1 MDWQQTYQQ
10 RTVSAEEA
18 VKVVKSGD
26 TVVFSIFPPRTLQ
39 EALFGRADELKNVTL
54 RLLAPANDPGW
65 LRPGQEEHFEL
76 EFELYIGDFAR
87 FVIDERRASY
97 LPNLFSLGMKAYDQ
111 GRPDVKVPDVAMVVV
126 SPPNKQGYC
135 HFGPHHWVQRVY
147 ARRVKTVLAQVDP
160 SLAKVYG
167 DCYIHVSEIDS
178 FVEFTPPTLDREQFD
193 KLIEGVDPAKRAGW
207 QQLADDLPDL
217 QALAPLAQV
226 MTAIS
231 PDDVRRFLGLAEPP
245 EFTRTIAG
253 YLREL
258 VNDGET
264 IQIGTGEP
272 SRFMARLGVFEGRHE
287 LGIHTEL
294 GWPGLAKMVQE
305 GIATGIHKEINQRK
319 AVATAW
325 TGCDLDDLAIIDDNP
340 AFELYDPDY
349 VLHPRTLTKF
359 DRFVAINNAITVD
372 LLGQINSESVFGGRM
387 INGTGGQPE
396 MHLAGAFSPGGR
408 AITLLPSTALEGSV
422 SKIVAQMEAGSFVTI
437 PRFYA
442 DIIVTEYGI
451 ARLWGKNHRQR
462 AEELIAVAHPDFRA
476 ELKKEA
482 QRLLWP

>member
-1 MDWQQTYQQ
+1 MSWQQVYQE
-10 RTVSAEEA
+10 RLVDADEA
-18 VKVVKSGD
+18 VKLVQSGD
-26 TVVFSIFPPRTLQ
+26 TVVFSIFPPRSLQ
-39 EALFGRADELKNVTL
+39 EALHRRADELSSVTM
-54 RLLAPANDPGW
+54 RLLAPAFDPGW
-65 LRPGQEEHFEL
+65 FRPGNDGRFNI

-87 FVIDERRASY
+87 FVMDERRASY

-111 GRPDVKVPDVAMVVV
+111 GRPDVKVPEVAMVVV

-135 HFGPHHWVQRVY
+135 HFGPHHWVQRNY
-147 ARRVKTVLAQVDP
+147 ARRVKTVLAEVNP
-160 SLAKVYG
+160 SLPQVHG
-167 DCYIHVSEIDS
+167 DCYVHVSEIDR
-178 FVEFTPPTLDREQFD
+178 FVEVTPPTLTREQ
-193 KLIEGVDPAKRAGW
+193 LETLLEGVTPERQAGW
-207 QQLADDLPDL
+207 RQLADELPDFQPL
-217 QALAPLAQV
+217 AALAGL
-226 MTAIS
+226 MTVIS
-231 PDDVRRFLGLAEPP
+231 PDDARRFLGLAEPP
-245 EFTRTIAG
+245 DYMRAIAG

-258 VNDGET
+258 IQDGET

-272 SRFMARLGVFEGRHE
+272 SRFMTRLGAFEGRHD

-294 GWPGLAKMVQE
+294 GWPGLATMVRD
-305 GIATGIHKEINQRK
+305 GIATGKHKEIHKGK

-325 TGCDLDDLAIIDDNP
+325 TGCDFEDLAIIDDNP

-372 LLGQINSESVFGGRM
+372 LIGQINSESVFGGRM

-422 SKIVAQMEAGSFVTI
+422 SKIVAQMDAGSYVTI

-442 DIIVTEYGI
+442 DYVVTEYGI
-451 ARLWGKNHRQR
+451 ARLWGKTHRQR
-462 AEELIAVAHPDFRA
+462 AEELIAVAHPDFRG
-476 ELKKEA
+476 ELREQAK
-482 QRLLWP
+482 RLWWP